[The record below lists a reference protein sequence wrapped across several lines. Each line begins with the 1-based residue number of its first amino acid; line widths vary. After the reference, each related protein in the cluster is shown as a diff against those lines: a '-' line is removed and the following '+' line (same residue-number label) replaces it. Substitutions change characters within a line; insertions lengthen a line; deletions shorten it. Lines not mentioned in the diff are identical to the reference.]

1 MKDFE
6 NLSLSLIYMCARE
19 RRWEPEMSGQ
29 GRLILYDT
37 GNFRD
42 YPVGG
47 QVTSIKN
54 FLRFLR
60 ETMPEHCKDVLLVG
74 VSRRQEDIGRM
85 ERIRT
90 EGGEYAFLAVA
101 QAATDLSHVK
111 KSLRLEYVKGL
122 IRYRKLIRI
131 RKEDCCYIHTPEAF
145 GPVRLLCP
153 RVPCYLFSHGTY
165 MDMWKR
171 VRFFKKA
178 PWIRRMFHSYLMHA
192 LRKSTAVFVLDQETR
207 RSYSAYNSNVIRV
220 DNSIVCMPR
229 EERALSGDCIRFL
242 YAGRLNVG
250 KGIGTMIEAV
260 KDYHRNCRF
269 IILGDGEE
277 RENLEKIAAGSDRIQ
292 FVGAVSPAEVLEVE
306 KKADIFMINSV
317 SEGIPM
323 AILEAISAGLP
334 VITTDVG
341 GIGEVLTF
349 GQDSEK
355 TDGSAGQIQEAMDK
369 IISDYG
375 RYSENAYEKSLRFDY
390 RKVNQKIFDILN
402 KNLGW

>member
-1 MKDFE
+1 
-6 NLSLSLIYMCARE
+6 
-19 RRWEPEMSGQ
+19 MSEQ

-54 FLRFLR
+54 FLRYLK
-60 ETMPEHCKDVLLVG
+60 ETMPERCQDVLLVG
-74 VSRRQEDIGRM
+74 VSRNQEDIGRM
-85 ERIRT
+85 ETIRT

-111 KSLRLEYVKGL
+111 KSLRLEYAKGL
-122 IRYRKLIRI
+122 LKYRKAIGI
-131 RKEDCCYIHTPEAF
+131 RKRDCCYIHTPEAF

-153 RVPCYLFSHGTY
+153 GVPCYMFSHGTY

-171 VRFFKKA
+171 VRFFRKA
-178 PWIRRMFHSYLMHA
+178 PIIRRMFHSYLMHA
-192 LRKSTAVFVLDQETR
+192 LRRSTAVFVLDQETR
-207 RSYSAYNSNVIRV
+207 KSYSAYNSRVIRV
-220 DNSIVCMPR
+220 DNSIRCMPR
-229 EERALSGDCIRFL
+229 VERKPSEDCIRFL

-260 KDYHRNCRF
+260 RGYHRNCCF

-277 RENLEKIAAGSDRIQ
+277 RENLEKAAEGSDRIR
-292 FVGAVSPAEVLEVE
+292 FMGAVRPDEVLEEE

-323 AILEAISAGLP
+323 AILEAISVGLP

-341 GIGEVLTF
+341 GIGEVLTY
-349 GQDSEK
+349 GQDSEV
-355 TDGSAGQIQEAMDK
+355 TDGSAAQIREAMDR
-369 IISDYG
+369 ILANYE

-390 RKVNQKIFDILN
+390 RRVNQRIFDILN
-402 KNLGW
+402 ESLGW